1 MIIEKNKDKDRD
13 FELETTYHKKN
24 DDGSVVSL
32 VRIKPKNDKG
42 SSR

>member
-1 MIIEKNKDKDRD
+1 MTTKKNKDKDRD

-32 VRIKPKNDKG
+32 VRIRPKNGKG
-42 SSR
+42 SSV